1 MYKKIFCVMLMLIMA
16 SQSFAQ
22 QKDVSK
28 MTREDILAMSYDE
41 LGAMPL
47 EDVMK
52 LTEILGVSLN
62 ELYEMLLNKDVTS
75 ASKKAESSFDSPLS
89 TTVISYDE
97 IIASGARNIQEAMRL
112 VPGVIVREK
121 TNGNYDIHIR
131 GNNNIPDENLT
142 VYTENSM
149 TLVMIDNRPI
159 YNYINGGTFWE
170 SFPIDI
176 ADVDRIEVVR
186 GAASALYGANAVTGV
201 INIITKNPES
211 EDLHI
216 NGQLQGG
223 NLGSYM
229 GSLNVG
235 QNIGKFGYRVSGNYQ
250 KMQRTTDKLYV
261 FQYDSLFN
269 RDDIQTLPDKTS
281 YWLTVFNPMESIK
294 DWHPYPET
302 AVDRYGV
309 NANLYFNA
317 ADDIN
322 FVLSGGYQD
331 SYITSSSFGD
341 PSISITGREIKS
353 SYANFIGKAKGLT
366 LQSNI
371 MLSEQDI
378 VHQNVGFKADAR
390 TFNFNAE
397 YDFYI
402 GDFNIRPGF
411 SYQSATYD
419 DTPYLIADTAGL
431 YSSGYMNGECS
442 FNSIAGSLRLDYKM
456 LDEKL
461 RFILGGRFEKF
472 DTSDD
477 LYFPFQAVASYN
489 VNDKHMFRIVGSMA
503 NRSPFIVDSYSNFDW
518 NRQGRPFPSHM
529 KFNGD
534 KDQKLASTKN
544 VELGYRVRPVRNLFV
559 EAEVFMSSTKN
570 FGCLLPESITAYVH
584 TDTMMANI
592 NLPQIGTVQQVK
604 VPVPEEGN
612 AAKLRGQAIPNM
624 VNLKYQNIDVKANQ
638 YGITLNAEWVAN
650 EKLIFK
656 AFGTYQITK
665 LKDHNCYNNSTIIGD
680 MTRLAAV
687 NEKLSQGNKKYCVN
701 GYFNPLL
708 GDFKTGIQQQLDAGG
723 MQQIEAGVTQQILIQ
738 QMMKAGMTQEQAAQ
752 QVQQMVGSEE
762 WNQAAAQV
770 HALAEQ
776 AEIDVLGI
784 SSTIA
789 EQQYDPETFH
799 QLLSGGLQKQIE
811 MAVAQQMM
819 AAGLPEDQARAAAT
833 QKAAELIEKA
843 GIQYDGRYEKKEIE
857 HKATPAFFG
866 GFSVNYTPIEKL
878 NIYAS
883 GNFYSKQTYTTSNGT
898 FEADPKFILNCK
910 VSYKVWKDNAVFFN
924 ARNLL
929 NDKKQE
935 FAWTDETRGCY
946 LVGLDLKF

>member
-1 MYKKIFCVMLMLIMA
+1 MLKKILLCFTLAAMVSA
-16 SQSFAQ
+16 QSFGQ
-22 QKDVSK
+22 KKDVSQL
-28 MTREDILAMSYDE
+28 TRADILAMSYEE
-41 LGAMPL
+41 LADMPI
-47 EDVMK
+47 EDVMQ
-52 LTEILGVSLN
+52 LTKILGVSLD

-75 ASKKAESSFDSPLS
+75 ASKKAESSFNSPLS
-89 TTVISYDE
+89 TTVLSYDE
-97 IIASGARNIQEAMRL
+97 IVASGARNIQEAMRL

-211 EDLHI
+211 EELHV
-216 NGQLQGG
+216 NGQIQGG

-229 GSLNVG
+229 GSLNLG

-250 KMQRTTDKLYV
+250 KMKRTTDKFYV

-281 YWLTVFNPMESIK
+281 YWLTVFNPVEKIE

-302 AVDRYGV
+302 AVDRFGV
-309 NANLYFNA
+309 NANLYFNP

-331 SYITSSSFGD
+331 SYINSSSFGD
-341 PSISITGREIKS
+341 PSISITGRDIKS
-353 SYANFIGKAKGLT
+353 SYFNVIGKAKGLT
-366 LQSNI
+366 LQSN
-371 MLSEQDI
+371 MLFAEQDI
-378 VHQNVGFKADAR
+378 VYKNVGFKADAR
-390 TFNFNAE
+390 TFNINAE
-397 YDFYI
+397 YDIYV
-402 GDFNIRPGF
+402 GGLNIRPGI

-419 DTPYLIADTAGL
+419 DTPYLIADTAGI

-461 RFILGGRFEKF
+461 RFIVGGRFEKF
-472 DTSDD
+472 NTSDD
-477 LYFPFQAVASYN
+477 LYFPFQMVASYN
-489 VNDKHMFRIVGSMA
+489 LNDKHMLRVVGSMA

-518 NRQGRPFPSHM
+518 NRQGRPFPSHI
-529 KFNGD
+529 KFEGS

-544 VELGYRVRPVRNLFV
+544 VEVGYRVRPVRNVFV

-570 FGCLLPESITAYVH
+570 FGCLLPESSTTYIHGADSMV
-584 TDTMMANI
+584 ANV
-592 NLPQIGTVQQVK
+592 NLPQVGTVYSAKQA
-604 VPVPEEGN
+604 VPAP
-612 AAKLRGQAIPNM
+612 AIPYQ

-650 EKLIFK
+650 EKLVFK
-656 AFGTYQITK
+656 AFGTYQVTK
-665 LKDHNCYNNSTIIGD
+665 LKDHNCYNNSQIITD
-680 MTRLAAV
+680 MTTLAAI
-687 NEKLSQGNKKYCVN
+687 NASQGK
-701 GYFNPLL
+701 GITGQGTDDYFVKP
-708 GDFKTGIQQQLDAGG
+708 FKMGVQQQLDAGG
-723 MQQIEAGVTQQILIQ
+723 MQLIEAGVTQQILIG
-738 QMMKAGMTQEQAAQ
+738 QMMQAGMSQEQAAE
-752 QVQQMVGSEE
+752 QVKQMVGSDA
-762 WNQAAAQV
+762 WNQVATQV
-770 HALAEQ
+770 HTMAEN
-776 AEIDVLGI
+776 AEIDVQGI
-784 SSTIA
+784 PSYIA
-789 EQQYDPETFH
+789 EQQFNAEEYH
-799 QLLSGGLQKQIE
+799 QTLQQLAGTGL
-811 MAVAQQMM
+811 VN
-819 AAGLPEDQARAAAT
+819 
-833 QKAAELIEKA
+833 
-843 GIQYDGRYEKKEIE
+843 YDGRYENKEIT
-857 HKATPAFFG
+857 HKATPSFFG

-910 VSYKVWKDNAVFFN
+910 LSYKVWKDNAVFFN

-935 FAWTDETRGCY
+935 FAWTDETKGCY
-946 LVGLDLKF
+946 LIGFDLKF

>member
-1 MYKKIFCVMLMLIMA
+1 MLKKILLCFTVAAMVSA
-16 SQSFAQ
+16 QSFGQ
-22 QKDVSK
+22 KKDVSQL
-28 MTREDILAMSYDE
+28 TRSDILSMSYEE
-41 LGAMPL
+41 LADMPI
-47 EDVMK
+47 EDVMQ
-52 LTEILGVSLN
+52 LTKILGVSLN

-89 TTVISYDE
+89 TTVLSYDE
-97 IIASGARNIQEAMRL
+97 IVASGARNIQEAMRL

-211 EDLHI
+211 EELHV
-216 NGQLQGG
+216 NGQIQGG

-250 KMQRTTDKLYV
+250 KMKRTTDKFYV

-281 YWLTVFNPMESIK
+281 SWLTVFNPMEKIE

-302 AVDRYGV
+302 AVDRFGV
-309 NANLYFNA
+309 NANLYFNP

-341 PSISITGREIKS
+341 PSISITGRDIKS
-353 SYANFIGKAKGLT
+353 SYFNFIGKAKGLT
-366 LQSNI
+366 LQSN
-371 MLSEQDI
+371 MLFAEQDI
-378 VHQNVGFKADAR
+378 VYKNVGFKADAR
-390 TFNFNAE
+390 TFNVNAE
-397 YDFYI
+397 YDIYV
-402 GDFNIRPGF
+402 GGLNIRPGISF
-411 SYQSATYD
+411 QNARYD
-419 DTPYLIADTAGL
+419 DTPYLIADTTGK
-431 YSSGYMNGECS
+431 YSSGYMNGVCS
-442 FNSIAGSLRLDYKM
+442 FHSIAGSLRLDYKM

-461 RFILGGRFEKF
+461 RFIMGGRFEKF
-472 DTSDD
+472 NTSDD
-477 LYFPFQAVASYN
+477 LYFPFQLVASYN
-489 VNDKHMFRIVGSMA
+489 VNDKHMFRVVGSMA

-518 NRQGRPFPSHM
+518 NRQGRPFPSHL
-529 KFNGD
+529 KFEGS

-544 VELGYRVRPVRNLFV
+544 VEVGYRVRPVRNVFV

-570 FGCLLPESITAYVH
+570 FGCLLPQSLTAYIHGADSMV
-584 TDTMMANI
+584 ANVVF
-592 NLPQIGTVQQVK
+592 PDPVGVAYSAKQ
-604 VPVPEEGN
+604 PVP
-612 AAKLRGQAIPNM
+612 APAIPYQ

-638 YGITLNAEWVAN
+638 YGVTLNAEWVAN
-650 EKLIFK
+650 EKLVFK

-665 LKDHNCYNNSTIIGD
+665 LKDHNCYNNSKIITD
-680 MTRLAAV
+680 MTTLAAI
-687 NEKLSQGNKKYCVN
+687 NASKGNGITGQGVDD
-701 GYFNPLL
+701 YFVTP
-708 GDFKTGIQQQLDAGG
+708 FKIGVQQQLDAGG
-723 MQQIEAGVTQQILIQ
+723 MQQIEAGVTQQILIG
-738 QMMKAGMTQEQAAQ
+738 QMMQSGLTQEQAKAQ
-752 QVQQMVGSEE
+752 VAQMVGTDT
-762 WNQAAAQV
+762 WNTVAAQV
-770 HALAEQ
+770 HTLAQQ
-776 AEIDVLGI
+776 AEIDVQGI
-784 SSTIA
+784 PSAIA
-789 EQQYDPETFH
+789 EQQFNADEYH
-799 QLLSGGLQKQIE
+799 QTLQQL
-811 MAVAQQMM
+811 AG
-819 AAGLPEDQARAAAT
+819 AGLVN
-833 QKAAELIEKA
+833 
-843 GIQYDGRYEKKEIE
+843 YDGRYENKEIT
-857 HKATPAFFG
+857 HKATPSFFG
-866 GFSVNYTPIEKL
+866 GFSISYKPIEKL

-898 FEADPKFILNCK
+898 FTADPKFTANMK
-910 VSYKVWKDNAVFFN
+910 VSYKVWKDNAVFVN
-924 ARNLL
+924 ARNVFG
-929 NDKKQE
+929 DKKQE

>member
-1 MYKKIFCVMLMLIMA
+1 MLKKILLCFTVAAMVSA
-16 SQSFAQ
+16 QSFGQ
-22 QKDVSK
+22 KKDVSQL
-28 MTREDILAMSYDE
+28 TRSDILSMSYEE
-41 LGAMPL
+41 LADMPI
-47 EDVMK
+47 EDVMQ
-52 LTEILGVSLN
+52 LTKILGVSLN

-89 TTVISYDE
+89 TTVLSYDE
-97 IIASGARNIQEAMRL
+97 IVASGARNIQEAMRL

-211 EDLHI
+211 EELHV
-216 NGQLQGG
+216 NGQIQGG

-250 KMQRTTDKLYV
+250 KMKRTTDKFYV

-281 YWLTVFNPMESIK
+281 SWLTVFNPMEKIE

-302 AVDRYGV
+302 AVDRFGV
-309 NANLYFNA
+309 NANLYFNP

-341 PSISITGREIKS
+341 PSISITGRDIKS
-353 SYANFIGKAKGLT
+353 SYFNFIGKAKGLT
-366 LQSNI
+366 LQSN
-371 MLSEQDI
+371 MLFAEQDI
-378 VHQNVGFKADAR
+378 VYKNVGFKADAR
-390 TFNFNAE
+390 TFNVNAE
-397 YDFYI
+397 YDIYV
-402 GDFNIRPGF
+402 GGLNIRPGISF
-411 SYQSATYD
+411 QNARYD
-419 DTPYLIADTAGL
+419 DTPYLIADTTGK
-431 YSSGYMNGECS
+431 YSSGYMNGVCS
-442 FNSIAGSLRLDYKM
+442 FHSIAGSLRLDYKM

-461 RFILGGRFEKF
+461 RFIMGGRFEKF
-472 DTSDD
+472 NTSDD
-477 LYFPFQAVASYN
+477 LYFPFQFVASYN
-489 VNDKHMFRIVGSMA
+489 VNDKHMFRVVGSMA

-518 NRQGRPFPSHM
+518 NRQGRPFPSHL
-529 KFNGD
+529 KFEGS

-544 VELGYRVRPVRNLFV
+544 VEVGYRVRPVRNVFV

-570 FGCLLPESITAYVH
+570 FGCLLPQSLTAYIHGADSMV
-584 TDTMMANI
+584 ANVVF
-592 NLPQIGTVQQVK
+592 PDPVGVAYSAKQ
-604 VPVPEEGN
+604 PVP
-612 AAKLRGQAIPNM
+612 APAIPYQ

-638 YGITLNAEWVAN
+638 YGVTLNAEWVAN
-650 EKLIFK
+650 EKLVFK

-665 LKDHNCYNNSTIIGD
+665 LKDHNCYNNSKIITD
-680 MTRLAAV
+680 MTTLAAI
-687 NEKLSQGNKKYCVN
+687 NASKGNGITGQGVDD
-701 GYFNPLL
+701 YFVTP
-708 GDFKTGIQQQLDAGG
+708 FKIGVQQQLDAGG
-723 MQQIEAGVTQQILIQ
+723 MQKIEAGVTQQILIG
-738 QMMKAGMTQEQAAQ
+738 QMMQSGLTQEQAKAQ
-752 QVQQMVGSEE
+752 VAQMVGTDT
-762 WNQAAAQV
+762 WNTVAAQV
-770 HALAEQ
+770 HTLAQQ
-776 AEIDVLGI
+776 AEIDVQGI
-784 SSTIA
+784 PSAIA
-789 EQQYDPETFH
+789 EQQFNADEYH
-799 QLLSGGLQKQIE
+799 QTLQQL
-811 MAVAQQMM
+811 AG
-819 AAGLPEDQARAAAT
+819 AGLVN
-833 QKAAELIEKA
+833 
-843 GIQYDGRYEKKEIE
+843 YDGRYENKEIT
-857 HKATPAFFG
+857 HKATPSFFG
-866 GFSVNYTPIEKL
+866 GFSISYKPIEKL

-898 FEADPKFILNCK
+898 FTADPKFTMNCK
-910 VSYKVWKDNAVFFN
+910 VSYKVWKDNAVFVN
-924 ARNLL
+924 ARNAFG
-929 NDKKQE
+929 DKKQE
-935 FAWTDETRGCY
+935 FAWTDETKGCY

>member
-1 MYKKIFCVMLMLIMA
+1 MLKKILLCFTVAALVSA
-16 SQSFAQ
+16 QSFGQ
-22 QKDVSK
+22 KKDVSQL
-28 MTREDILAMSYDE
+28 TRNDILSMSYDE
-41 LGAMPL
+41 LADMPI
-47 EDVMK
+47 EDVMQ
-52 LTEILGVSLN
+52 LTKILGVSLN

-176 ADVDRIEVVR
+176 ADVERIEVVR

-211 EDLHI
+211 EELHV
-216 NGQLQGG
+216 NGQIQGG

-250 KMQRTTDKLYV
+250 KMKRTTDKFYV

-281 YWLTVFNPMESIK
+281 YWLTVFNPMEKIE

-302 AVDRYGV
+302 AVDRFGV
-309 NANLYFNA
+309 NANLYFNP

-322 FVLSGGYQD
+322 LVLSGGYQD
-331 SYITSSSFGD
+331 SYINSSSFGD
-341 PSISITGREIKS
+341 PSISITGRDIKS
-353 SYANFIGKAKGLT
+353 SYVNFIGKAKGLT

-371 MLSEQDI
+371 LFTEQDI
-378 VHQNVGFKADAR
+378 VHKNVGFKADAR
-390 TFNFNAE
+390 TFNINAE

-431 YSSGYMNGECS
+431 YSSGYLNGECS

-472 DTSDD
+472 NTSDD

-518 NRQGRPFPSHM
+518 NRQGRPFPSHI
-529 KFNGD
+529 KFEGS

-544 VELGYRVRPVRNLFV
+544 VEVGYRVRPVRNLFV
-559 EAEVFMSSTKN
+559 EAEVFMTSTKN
-570 FGCLLPESITAYVH
+570 FGCLLPQSMTAYIH
-584 TDTMMANI
+584 ADTLMQADV
-592 NLPQIGTVQQVK
+592 NLPQVGTVYSAKQ
-604 VPVPEEGN
+604 PVP
-612 AAKLRGQAIPNM
+612 APAIPYQ

-638 YGITLNAEWVAN
+638 YGITLNAEWVAT
-650 EKLIFK
+650 EKLVFK
-656 AFGTYQITK
+656 AFGTYQVTK
-665 LKDHNCYNNSTIIGD
+665 LKDHNCYNNSQIITD
-680 MTRLAAV
+680 MTTLAAI
-687 NEKLSQGNKKYCVN
+687 NASQGKGITGQGVDD
-701 GYFNPLL
+701 YFATPFRM
-708 GDFKTGIQQQLDAGG
+708 GVQQQLDAGG
-723 MQQIEAGVTQQILIQ
+723 MQQIEAGVTQQILIG
-738 QMMKAGMTQEQAAQ
+738 QMMQAGMSQEQAAT
-752 QVQQMVGSEE
+752 QVAQMAQAQTDE
-762 WNQAAAQV
+762 WKAAAARV
-770 HALAEQ
+770 HVLAEN
-776 AEIDVLGI
+776 AEIDVHGVP
-784 SSTIA
+784 SYIA
-789 EQQYDPETFH
+789 EQQFNAEEYH
-799 QLLSGGLQKQIE
+799 QTLQQLAGTGL
-811 MAVAQQMM
+811 VN
-819 AAGLPEDQARAAAT
+819 
-833 QKAAELIEKA
+833 
-843 GIQYDGRYEKKEIE
+843 YDGRYENKEIT
-857 HKATPAFFG
+857 HKATPSFFG

-898 FEADPKFILNCK
+898 FKADPKFILNCK
-910 VSYKVWKDNAVFFN
+910 LSYKVWKDNAVFFN

-946 LVGLDLKF
+946 LIGLDLKF

>member
-1 MYKKIFCVMLMLIMA
+1 MLKKILLCFTVAAMVSA
-16 SQSFAQ
+16 QSFGQ
-22 QKDVSK
+22 KKDVSQL
-28 MTREDILAMSYDE
+28 TRSDILSMSYEE
-41 LGAMPL
+41 LADMPI
-47 EDVMK
+47 EDVMQ
-52 LTEILGVSLN
+52 LTKILGVSLN

-89 TTVISYDE
+89 TTVLSYDE
-97 IIASGARNIQEAMRL
+97 IVASGARNIQEAMRL

-211 EDLHI
+211 EELHV
-216 NGQLQGG
+216 NGQIQGG

-250 KMQRTTDKLYV
+250 KMKRTTDKFYV

-281 YWLTVFNPMESIK
+281 SWLTVFNPMEKIE

-302 AVDRYGV
+302 AVDRFGV
-309 NANLYFNA
+309 NANLYFNP

-341 PSISITGREIKS
+341 PSISITGRDIKS
-353 SYANFIGKAKGLT
+353 SYFNFIGKAKGLT
-366 LQSNI
+366 LQSN
-371 MLSEQDI
+371 MLFAEQDI
-378 VHQNVGFKADAR
+378 VYKNVGFKADAR
-390 TFNFNAE
+390 TFNVNAE
-397 YDFYI
+397 YDIYV
-402 GDFNIRPGF
+402 GGLNIRPGISF
-411 SYQSATYD
+411 QNARYD
-419 DTPYLIADTAGL
+419 DTPYLIADTTGK
-431 YSSGYMNGECS
+431 YSSGYMNGVCS
-442 FNSIAGSLRLDYKM
+442 FHSIAGSLRLDYKM

-461 RFILGGRFEKF
+461 RFIMGGRFEKF
-472 DTSDD
+472 NTSDD
-477 LYFPFQAVASYN
+477 LYFPFQFVASYN
-489 VNDKHMFRIVGSMA
+489 VNDKHMFRVVGSMA

-518 NRQGRPFPSHM
+518 NRQGRPFPSHL
-529 KFNGD
+529 KFEGS

-544 VELGYRVRPVRNLFV
+544 VEVGYRVRPVRNVFV

-570 FGCLLPESITAYVH
+570 FGCLLPQSLTAYIHGADSMV
-584 TDTMMANI
+584 ANVVF
-592 NLPQIGTVQQVK
+592 PD
-604 VPVPEEGN
+604 PVGV
-612 AAKLRGQAIPNM
+612 AYSAKQPIPAPAIPYQ

-638 YGITLNAEWVAN
+638 YGVTLNAEWVAN
-650 EKLIFK
+650 EKLVFK

-665 LKDHNCYNNSTIIGD
+665 LKDHNCYNNSKIITD
-680 MTRLAAV
+680 MTTLAAI
-687 NEKLSQGNKKYCVN
+687 NASKGNGITGQGVDD
-701 GYFNPLL
+701 YFVTP
-708 GDFKTGIQQQLDAGG
+708 FKIGVQQQLDAGG
-723 MQQIEAGVTQQILIQ
+723 MQKIEAGVTQQILIG
-738 QMMKAGMTQEQAAQ
+738 QMMQSGLTQEQAKAQ
-752 QVQQMVGSEE
+752 VAQMVGTDT
-762 WNQAAAQV
+762 WNTVAAQV
-770 HALAEQ
+770 HTLAQQ
-776 AEIDVLGI
+776 AEIDVQGI
-784 SSTIA
+784 PSAIA
-789 EQQYDPETFH
+789 EQQFNADEYH
-799 QLLSGGLQKQIE
+799 QTP
-811 MAVAQQMM
+811 QQL
-819 AAGLPEDQARAAAT
+819 AGAGLVN
-833 QKAAELIEKA
+833 
-843 GIQYDGRYEKKEIE
+843 YDGRYENKEIT

-898 FEADPKFILNCK
+898 FTADPKFTMNCK
-910 VSYKVWKDNAVFFN
+910 VSYKVWKDNAVFVN
-924 ARNLL
+924 ARNAFG
-929 NDKKQE
+929 DKKQE
-935 FAWTDETRGCY
+935 FAWTDETKGCY
-946 LVGLDLKF
+946 LVGFDLKF

>member
-1 MYKKIFCVMLMLIMA
+1 MLKKILLCFTLAAMVSA
-16 SQSFAQ
+16 QSFGQ
-22 QKDVSK
+22 KKDVSQL
-28 MTREDILAMSYDE
+28 TRADILAMSYEE
-41 LGAMPL
+41 LADMPI
-47 EDVMK
+47 EDVMQ
-52 LTEILGVSLN
+52 LTKILGVSLD

-75 ASKKAESSFDSPLS
+75 ASKKAESSFNSPLS
-89 TTVISYDE
+89 TTVLSYDE
-97 IIASGARNIQEAMRL
+97 IVASGARNIQEAMRL

-211 EDLHI
+211 EELHV
-216 NGQLQGG
+216 NGQIQGG

-250 KMQRTTDKLYV
+250 KMKRTTDKFYV

-281 YWLTVFNPMESIK
+281 YWLTVFNPVEKIE

-302 AVDRYGV
+302 AVDRFGV
-309 NANLYFNA
+309 NANLYFNP

-331 SYITSSSFGD
+331 SYINSSSFGD
-341 PSISITGREIKS
+341 PSISITGRDIKS
-353 SYANFIGKAKGLT
+353 SYFNVIGKAKGLT
-366 LQSNI
+366 LQSN
-371 MLSEQDI
+371 MLFAEQDI
-378 VHQNVGFKADAR
+378 VYKNVGFKADAR
-390 TFNFNAE
+390 TFNINAE
-397 YDFYI
+397 YDIYV
-402 GDFNIRPGF
+402 GGLNIRPGI

-419 DTPYLIADTAGL
+419 DTPYLIADTAGI

-461 RFILGGRFEKF
+461 RFIVGGRFEKF
-472 DTSDD
+472 NTSDD
-477 LYFPFQAVASYN
+477 LYFPFQMVASYN
-489 VNDKHMFRIVGSMA
+489 LNDKHMLRVVGSMA

-518 NRQGRPFPSHM
+518 NRQGRPFPSHI
-529 KFNGD
+529 KFEGS

-544 VELGYRVRPVRNLFV
+544 VEVGYRVRPVRNVFV

-570 FGCLLPESITAYVH
+570 FGCLLPESSTTYIHGADSMV
-584 TDTMMANI
+584 ANV
-592 NLPQIGTVQQVK
+592 NLPQVGTVYSAKQA
-604 VPVPEEGN
+604 VPAP
-612 AAKLRGQAIPNM
+612 AIPYQ

-650 EKLIFK
+650 EKLVFK
-656 AFGTYQITK
+656 AFGTYQVTK
-665 LKDHNCYNNSTIIGD
+665 LKDHNCYNNSQIITD
-680 MTRLAAV
+680 MTTLAAI
-687 NEKLSQGNKKYCVN
+687 NASQGK
-701 GYFNPLL
+701 GITGQGTDDYFVKP
-708 GDFKTGIQQQLDAGG
+708 FKMGVQQQLDAGG
-723 MQQIEAGVTQQILIQ
+723 MQLIEAGVTQKRLID
-738 QMMKAGMTQEQAAQ
+738 QMMQAGMSQEQAAE
-752 QVQQMVGSEE
+752 QVKQMVGSDA
-762 WNQAAAQV
+762 WNQVATQV
-770 HALAEQ
+770 HTMAEN
-776 AEIDVLGI
+776 AEIDVQGI
-784 SSTIA
+784 PSYIA
-789 EQQYDPETFH
+789 EQQFNAEEYH
-799 QLLSGGLQKQIE
+799 QTLQQLAGTGL
-811 MAVAQQMM
+811 VN
-819 AAGLPEDQARAAAT
+819 
-833 QKAAELIEKA
+833 
-843 GIQYDGRYEKKEIE
+843 YDGRYENKEIT
-857 HKATPAFFG
+857 HKATPSFFG

-910 VSYKVWKDNAVFFN
+910 LSYKVWKDNAVFFN

-935 FAWTDETRGCY
+935 FAWTDETKGCY
-946 LVGLDLKF
+946 LIGFDLKF

>member
-1 MYKKIFCVMLMLIMA
+1 MLKKIILCFIAAVLVS
-16 SQSFAQ
+16 SQSFGQ

-28 MTREDILAMSYDE
+28 MTRADIMAMSYDE
-41 LGAMPL
+41 LADL
-47 EDVMK
+47 SIEDVML
-52 LTEILGVSLN
+52 LTKILGVSLD
-62 ELYEMLLNKDVTS
+62 EFYEMLLNKNVTS

-250 KMQRTTDKLYV
+250 KMKRTTDKFYV

-371 MLSEQDI
+371 MFSEQDI
-378 VHQNVGFKADAR
+378 VYKNVGFKADAR
-390 TFNFNAE
+390 TFNLNAE

-402 GDFNIRPGF
+402 GGLNIRPGL

-477 LYFPFQAVASYN
+477 IYFPFQAVASYN

-529 KFNGD
+529 KFHGD
-534 KDQKLASTKN
+534 KEQKLASTKN

-570 FGCLLPESITAYVH
+570 FGCLLPESVTAYIHASDSMV
-584 TDTMMANI
+584 ANI
-592 NLPQIGTVQQVK
+592 NLPNVGTVYSVK
-604 VPVPEEGN
+604 QPVP
-612 AAKLRGQAIPNM
+612 APAIPNE

-638 YGITLNAEWVAN
+638 YGVTLNAEWVAN

-665 LKDHNCYNNSTIIGD
+665 LKDHNCYNNSQIVTD
-680 MTRLAAV
+680 MTTLAALNV
-687 NEKLSQGNKKYCVN
+687 KQYAAGQKDAQQAGVTGQGLDD
-701 GYFNPLL
+701 YFATP
-708 GDFKTGIQQQLDAGG
+708 FKIGVQQQLDAGA
-723 MQQIEAGVTQQILIQ
+723 MQQIEAGVTMQAVVKQLMEAGLPQ
-738 QMMKAGMTQEQAAQ
+738 DQAMATANQMAQAQTDEWKA
-752 QVQQMVGSEE
+752 
-762 WNQAAAQV
+762 AAAQV
-770 HALAEQ
+770 HALAEN
-776 AEIDVLGI
+776 AEIDPQGI
-784 SSTIA
+784 PSIIA
-789 EQQYDPETFH
+789 EQHFNYEEYDQT
-799 QLLSGGLQKQIE
+799 LKQ
-811 MAVAQQMM
+811 MQ
-819 AAGLPEDQARAAAT
+819 AAGVL
-833 QKAAELIEKA
+833 
-843 GIQYDGRYEKKEIE
+843 QYDGRYEKKEIT

-883 GNFYSKQTYTTSNGT
+883 GNFYSKQTYTTSNGSFT
-898 FEADPKFILNCK
+898 ADPKFTMNCK
-910 VSYKVWKDNAVFFN
+910 LSYKVWKDNAVFFN
-924 ARNLL
+924 ARNVFG
-929 NDKKQE
+929 NKKQE
-935 FAWTDETRGCY
+935 FAWTDETKGCY
-946 LVGLDLKF
+946 LVGFDLKF

>member
-1 MYKKIFCVMLMLIMA
+1 MYKKIFCIMLMLIMA

-250 KMQRTTDKLYV
+250 KMQRTTDKFYV

-341 PSISITGREIKS
+341 PSISITGRGIKS
-353 SYANFIGKAKGLT
+353 TYANFIGKAKGLT

-371 MLSEQDI
+371 MFSEQDI
-378 VHQNVGFKADAR
+378 VYKNVGFKADAR
-390 TFNFNAE
+390 TFNLNAE
-397 YDFYI
+397 YDFYL
-402 GDFNIRPGF
+402 GGLNIRPGF

-419 DTPYLIADTAGL
+419 DTPYLIADTTGR

-477 LYFPFQAVASYN
+477 LYFPFQMVASYN
-489 VNDKHMFRIVGSMA
+489 LNDKHMFRIVGSMA

-544 VELGYRVRPVRNLFV
+544 VEVGYRVRPVRNLFI
-559 EAEVFMSSTKN
+559 EAEAFMSSTKN
-570 FGCLLPESITAYVH
+570 FGCLLPESVTAYVH
-584 TDTMMANI
+584 TDSMSVTVSVP
-592 NLPQIGTVQQVK
+592 NLGPIYQTKSQ
-604 VPVPEEGN
+604 PT
-612 AAKLRGQAIPNM
+612 AAIPYQ
-624 VNLKYQNIDVKANQ
+624 VNLKYQNIDVDAHQ

-665 LKDHNCYNNSTIIGD
+665 LRDHNCYNNSQIVTD
-680 MTRLAAV
+680 MTTLAAV
-687 NEKLSQGNKKYCVN
+687 NASQGKGIV
-701 GYFNPLL
+701 GQGVDSYFSVP
-708 GDFKTGIQQQLDAGG
+708 FTATATQQLENGG
-723 MQQIEAGVTQQILIQ
+723 YKQIEVGLAQNMLIQ
-738 QMMKAGMTQEQAAQ
+738 QMMQAGLTKEEAAKQVEQMAVAGSAEWNAAAQ
-752 QVQQMVGSEE
+752 Q
-762 WNQAAAQV
+762 AAALMAQQQTTIN
-770 HALAEQ
+770 AEMPS
-776 AEIDVLGI
+776 V
-784 SSTIA
+784 IA
-789 EQQYDPETFH
+789 EQYFNYEEYDQT
-799 QLLSGGLQKQIE
+799 LKRLQ
-811 MAVAQQMM
+811 
-819 AAGLPEDQARAAAT
+819 AAGVYPTLYNGKT
-833 QKAAELIEKA
+833 
-843 GIQYDGRYEKKEIE
+843 YDGRYEKKEVE

-866 GFSVNYTPIEKL
+866 GFSANYTPIEKL

>member
-1 MYKKIFCVMLMLIMA
+1 MFKKILLCFMTVALV
-16 SQSFAQ
+16 STYSFGQ
-22 QKDVSK
+22 KKDVSQL
-28 MTREDILAMSYDE
+28 TRSEILSMSYDE
-41 LGAMPL
+41 LADMPI
-47 EDVMK
+47 EDVMQ
-52 LTEILGVSLN
+52 LTKILGVSLN

-176 ADVDRIEVVR
+176 ADVERIEVVR

-211 EDLHI
+211 EELHV
-216 NGQLQGG
+216 NGQIQGG

-250 KMQRTTDKLYV
+250 KMERTTDKFYV

-302 AVDRYGV
+302 AVDRFGV

-331 SYITSSSFGD
+331 SYINSSSFGD
-341 PSISITGREIKS
+341 PSISITGRDIKS
-353 SYANFIGKAKGLT
+353 SYVNFIGKAKGLT

-371 MLSEQDI
+371 MFTEQDI
-378 VHQNVGFKADAR
+378 VHKNVGFKADAR
-390 TFNFNAE
+390 TFNINAE

-431 YSSGYMNGECS
+431 YSSGYLNGECS

-472 DTSDD
+472 NTSDD

-518 NRQGRPFPSHM
+518 NRQGRPFPSHI
-529 KFNGD
+529 KFEGS

-544 VELGYRVRPVRNLFV
+544 VEVGYRVRPVRNLFV
-559 EAEVFMSSTKN
+559 EAEVFMTSTKN
-570 FGCLLPESITAYVH
+570 FGCLLPQSMTAYIH
-584 TDTMMANI
+584 ADTLMQADV
-592 NLPQIGTVQQVK
+592 NLPQVGTVYSAKQ
-604 VPVPEEGN
+604 PVP
-612 AAKLRGQAIPNM
+612 APAIPYQ

-638 YGITLNAEWVAN
+638 YGITLNAEWVAT
-650 EKLIFK
+650 EKLVFK
-656 AFGTYQITK
+656 AFGTYQVTK
-665 LKDHNCYNNSTIIGD
+665 LKDHNCYNNSQIITD
-680 MTRLAAV
+680 MTTRAAI
-687 NEKLSQGNKKYCVN
+687 NASQGKGITGQGVDD
-701 GYFNPLL
+701 YFATP
-708 GDFKTGIQQQLDAGG
+708 FKMGVQQQLDAGG
-723 MQQIEAGVTQQILIQ
+723 MQQIEVGVTQQILIG
-738 QMMKAGMTQEQAAQ
+738 QMMQAGMSQEQAAE
-752 QVQQMVGSEE
+752 QVKQMVGSDA
-762 WNQAAAQV
+762 WNQVATQV
-770 HALAEQ
+770 HTLAEN
-776 AEIDVLGI
+776 AEIDVQGI
-784 SSTIA
+784 PSYIA
-789 EQQYDPETFH
+789 EQHFNAEEYH
-799 QLLSGGLQKQIE
+799 QTLQQLAGTGL
-811 MAVAQQMM
+811 VN
-819 AAGLPEDQARAAAT
+819 
-833 QKAAELIEKA
+833 
-843 GIQYDGRYEKKEIE
+843 YDGRYENKEIT
-857 HKATPAFFG
+857 HKATPSFFG

-910 VSYKVWKDNAVFFN
+910 LSYKVWKDNAVFFN

-935 FAWTDETRGCY
+935 FAWTDETKGCY
-946 LVGLDLKF
+946 LIGFDLKF

>member
-1 MYKKIFCVMLMLIMA
+1 MLKKILLCFTVAAMVSA
-16 SQSFAQ
+16 QSFG
-22 QKDVSK
+22 QKKDISQL
-28 MTREDILAMSYDE
+28 TRNDILSMSYDE
-41 LGAMPL
+41 LAEMPI
-47 EDVMK
+47 EDVMQ
-52 LTEILGVSLN
+52 LTKILGVSLN

-89 TTVISYDE
+89 TTVLSYDE
-97 IIASGARNIQEAMRL
+97 IVASGARNIQEAMRL

-211 EDLHI
+211 EELHV
-216 NGQLQGG
+216 NGQIQGG

-229 GSLNVG
+229 GSLNLG

-250 KMQRTTDKLYV
+250 KMERTTDKFYV

-281 YWLTVFNPMESIK
+281 SWLTVFNPMEKIE

-302 AVDRYGV
+302 AVDRFGV
-309 NANLYFNA
+309 NANLYFNP

-331 SYITSSSFGD
+331 SYINSSSFGD
-341 PSISITGREIKS
+341 PSISVTGREIKS
-353 SYANFIGKAKGLT
+353 SYFNFIGKAKGLT
-366 LQSNI
+366 LQSN
-371 MLSEQDI
+371 MLFAEQDI
-378 VHQNVGFKADAR
+378 VYKNIGFKADAR
-390 TFNFNAE
+390 TFNVNAE
-397 YDFYI
+397 YDIYV
-402 GDFNIRPGF
+402 GGLNIRPGVSF
-411 SYQSATYD
+411 QNARYD
-419 DTPYLIADTAGL
+419 DTPYLIADDTTGK
-431 YSSGYMNGECS
+431 YSSGYMNGVCS
-442 FNSIAGSLRLDYKM
+442 FHSIAGSLRLDYKM

-461 RFILGGRFEKF
+461 RFIMGGRFEKF
-472 DTSDD
+472 NTSDD
-477 LYFPFQAVASYN
+477 LYFPFQLVASYN
-489 VNDKHMFRIVGSMA
+489 VNDKHMFRVVGSMA

-518 NRQGRPFPSHM
+518 NRQGRPFPSHL
-529 KFNGD
+529 KFDGS

-544 VELGYRVRPVRNLFV
+544 VEVGYRVRPVRNLFV

-570 FGCLLPESITAYVH
+570 FGCLLPQSMTAYIHAADSMV
-584 TDTMMANI
+584 ANI
-592 NLPQIGTVQQVK
+592 NLPQVGTVYTVK
-604 VPVPEEGN
+604 QPVP
-612 AAKLRGQAIPNM
+612 APVIPYQ

-638 YGITLNAEWVAN
+638 YGVTLNAEWVAN
-650 EKLIFK
+650 EKLVFK

-665 LKDHNCYNNSTIIGD
+665 LKDHNCYNNSKIITD
-680 MTRLAAV
+680 MTTLAAI
-687 NEKLSQGNKKYCVN
+687 NASQGKGITGQGVDD
-701 GYFNPLL
+701 YFVTP
-708 GDFKTGIQQQLDAGG
+708 FKGGVQQQ
-723 MQQIEAGVTQQILIQ
+723 MPKIEAGVTKQILIG
-738 QMMKAGMTQEQAAQ
+738 QMMQSGMTQEQAVAQ
-752 QVQQMVGSEE
+752 VEQMVGTDT
-762 WNQAAAQV
+762 WNGVAAQV
-770 HALAEQ
+770 HEQ
-776 AEIDVLGI
+776 VEIDVQGI
-784 SSTIA
+784 PSYIA
-789 EQQYDPETFH
+789 KQDFNADEYHQTLQQLADN
-799 QLLSGGLQKQIE
+799 GK
-811 MAVAQQMM
+811 VN
-819 AAGLPEDQARAAAT
+819 
-833 QKAAELIEKA
+833 
-843 GIQYDGRYEKKEIE
+843 YDGRYENKEIT

-898 FEADPKFILNCK
+898 FIADPKFILNCK
-910 VSYKVWKDNAVFFN
+910 LSYKVWKDNAVFFN

-929 NDKKQE
+929 NDNKQE
-935 FAWTDETRGCY
+935 FAWTDETKGCY
-946 LVGLDLKF
+946 LIGLDLKF

>member
-1 MYKKIFCVMLMLIMA
+1 MLKKILLCFTLAAMVSA
-16 SQSFAQ
+16 QSFGQ
-22 QKDVSK
+22 KKDVSQL
-28 MTREDILAMSYDE
+28 TRNDILSMSYDE
-41 LGAMPL
+41 LADMPI
-47 EDVMK
+47 EDVMQ
-52 LTEILGVSLN
+52 LTKILGVSLN

-89 TTVISYDE
+89 TTVLSYDE
-97 IIASGARNIQEAMRL
+97 IVASGARNIQEAMRL

-211 EDLHI
+211 EELHV
-216 NGQLQGG
+216 NGQIQGG

-229 GSLNVG
+229 GSLNLG

-250 KMQRTTDKLYV
+250 KMKRTTDKFYV

-281 YWLTVFNPMESIK
+281 YWLTVFNPVEKIE

-302 AVDRYGV
+302 AVDRFGV
-309 NANLYFNA
+309 NANLYFNP

-331 SYITSSSFGD
+331 SYINSSSFGD
-341 PSISITGREIKS
+341 PSISITGRDIKS
-353 SYANFIGKAKGLT
+353 SYFNVIGKAKGLT
-366 LQSNI
+366 LQSN
-371 MLSEQDI
+371 MLFAEQDI
-378 VHQNVGFKADAR
+378 VYKNVGFKADAR
-390 TFNFNAE
+390 TFNINAE
-397 YDFYI
+397 YDIYV
-402 GDFNIRPGF
+402 GGLNIRPGI

-419 DTPYLIADTAGL
+419 DTPYLIADTAGI

-461 RFILGGRFEKF
+461 RFIMGGRFEKF
-472 DTSDD
+472 NTSDD
-477 LYFPFQAVASYN
+477 LYFPFQMVASYN
-489 VNDKHMFRIVGSMA
+489 LNDKHMLRVVGSMA

-518 NRQGRPFPSHM
+518 NRQGRPFPSHI
-529 KFNGD
+529 KFEGS

-544 VELGYRVRPVRNLFV
+544 VEVGYRVRPVRNVFV

-570 FGCLLPESITAYVH
+570 FGCLLPESSTTYIHGADSMV
-584 TDTMMANI
+584 ANV
-592 NLPQIGTVQQVK
+592 NLPQVGTVYSAKQA
-604 VPVPEEGN
+604 VPAP
-612 AAKLRGQAIPNM
+612 AIPYQ

-650 EKLIFK
+650 EKLVFK
-656 AFGTYQITK
+656 AFGTYQVTK
-665 LKDHNCYNNSTIIGD
+665 LKDHNCYNNSQIITD
-680 MTRLAAV
+680 MTTLAAI
-687 NEKLSQGNKKYCVN
+687 NASQGKK
-701 GYFNPLL
+701 GITGQGTDDYFVKP
-708 GDFKTGIQQQLDAGG
+708 FKMGVQQQLDAGG
-723 MQQIEAGVTQQILIQ
+723 MQMIEAGVTQQILIG
-738 QMMKAGMTQEQAAQ
+738 QMMQAGMSQEQAAE
-752 QVQQMVGSEE
+752 QVKQMVGSDA
-762 WNQAAAQV
+762 WNQVATQV
-770 HALAEQ
+770 HTMAEN
-776 AEIDVLGI
+776 AEIDVQGI
-784 SSTIA
+784 PSYIA
-789 EQQYDPETFH
+789 EQQFNAEEYH
-799 QLLSGGLQKQIE
+799 QTLQQLAGTGL
-811 MAVAQQMM
+811 VN
-819 AAGLPEDQARAAAT
+819 
-833 QKAAELIEKA
+833 
-843 GIQYDGRYEKKEIE
+843 YDGRYENKEIT
-857 HKATPAFFG
+857 HKATPSFFG

-883 GNFYSKQTYTTSNGT
+883 GNFYSKQTYTTSNGI

-910 VSYKVWKDNAVFFN
+910 LSYKVWKDNAVFFN

-935 FAWTDETRGCY
+935 FAWTDETKGCY
-946 LVGLDLKF
+946 LVGFDLKF

>member
-1 MYKKIFCVMLMLIMA
+1 MFKKILLCFMTVALV
-16 SQSFAQ
+16 STYSFGQ
-22 QKDVSK
+22 KKDVSQL
-28 MTREDILAMSYDE
+28 TRSEILSMSYDE
-41 LGAMPL
+41 LADMPI
-47 EDVMK
+47 EDVMQ
-52 LTEILGVSLN
+52 LTKILGVSLN

-131 GNNNIPDENLT
+131 GNNNIPEENLT
-142 VYTENSM
+142 VYTDNSM

-176 ADVDRIEVVR
+176 ADVERIEVVR

-211 EDLHI
+211 EELHV
-216 NGQLQGG
+216 NGQIQGG

-250 KMQRTTDKLYV
+250 KMERTTDKFYV

-281 YWLTVFNPMESIK
+281 YWLTVFNPMESIE

-302 AVDRYGV
+302 AVDRFGV

-331 SYITSSSFGD
+331 SYINSSSFGD
-341 PSISITGREIKS
+341 PSISITGRDIKS
-353 SYANFIGKAKGLT
+353 SYVNFIGKAKGLT

-371 MLSEQDI
+371 LFTEQDI
-378 VHQNVGFKADAR
+378 VHKNVGFKADAR
-390 TFNFNAE
+390 TFNINAE

-431 YSSGYMNGECS
+431 YSSGYLNGECS

-518 NRQGRPFPSHM
+518 NRQGRPFPSHL
-529 KFNGD
+529 KFDGS

-544 VELGYRVRPVRNLFV
+544 VEVGYRVRPVRNLFV

-570 FGCLLPESITAYVH
+570 FGCLLPESMTAYLHDSLSFNVNAP
-584 TDTMMANI
+584 D
-592 NLPQIGTVQQVK
+592 PIGTIPVK
-604 VPVPEEGN
+604 I
-612 AAKLRGQAIPNM
+612 AAPAQAIPNV

-638 YGITLNAEWVAN
+638 YGVTLNAEWVAN
-650 EKLIFK
+650 EKLVFK

-665 LKDHNCYNNSTIIGD
+665 LKDHNCYNNSAIITD
-680 MTRLAAV
+680 MTTLAAYKYKATQGANKV
-687 NEKLSQGNKKYCVN
+687 GATMNNYFDVPLNVQIPGKLADSESDLHQG
-701 GYFNPLL
+701 
-708 GDFKTGIQQQLDAGG
+708 
-723 MQQIEAGVTQQILIQ
+723 IEAGVTQQMLIE
-738 QMMKAGMTQEQAAQ
+738 QMVKAGLTQEQAAA
-752 QVQQMVGSEE
+752 QVAQMAATQSDE
-762 WNQAAAQV
+762 WKTAAAQV
-770 HALAEQ
+770 HALTAGNLTLAEP
-776 AEIDVLGI
+776 ISGI
-784 SSTIA
+784 PAVEVSEKYNADEYHQTL
-789 EQQYDPETFH
+789 QQLADN
-799 QLLSGGLQKQIE
+799 GK
-811 MAVAQQMM
+811 VN
-819 AAGLPEDQARAAAT
+819 
-833 QKAAELIEKA
+833 
-843 GIQYDGRYEKKEIE
+843 YDGRYENKEIT

-910 VSYKVWKDNAVFFN
+910 LSYKVWKDNAVFFN

-929 NDKKQE
+929 NDNKQE
-935 FAWTDETRGCY
+935 FAWTDETKGCY
-946 LVGLDLKF
+946 LIGFDLKF

>member
-1 MYKKIFCVMLMLIMA
+1 MLKKILLCFTVAAMVSA
-16 SQSFAQ
+16 QSFGQ
-22 QKDVSK
+22 KKDVSQL
-28 MTREDILAMSYDE
+28 TRSDILSMSYEE
-41 LGAMPL
+41 LADMPI
-47 EDVMK
+47 EDVMQ
-52 LTEILGVSLN
+52 LTKILGVSLN

-89 TTVISYDE
+89 TTVLSYDE
-97 IIASGARNIQEAMRL
+97 IVASGARNIQEAMRL

-211 EDLHI
+211 EELHV
-216 NGQLQGG
+216 NGQIQGG

-250 KMQRTTDKLYV
+250 KMKRTTDKFYV

-281 YWLTVFNPMESIK
+281 SWLTVFNPMEKIE

-302 AVDRYGV
+302 AVDRFGV
-309 NANLYFNA
+309 NANLYFNP

-331 SYITSSSFGD
+331 SYINSSSFGD
-341 PSISITGREIKS
+341 PSISVTGREIKS
-353 SYANFIGKAKGLT
+353 SYFNFIGKAKGLT
-366 LQSNI
+366 LQSN
-371 MLSEQDI
+371 MLFAEQDI
-378 VHQNVGFKADAR
+378 VYKNVGFKADAR
-390 TFNFNAE
+390 TFNVNAE
-397 YDFYI
+397 YDIYV
-402 GDFNIRPGF
+402 GGLNIRPGISF
-411 SYQSATYD
+411 QNARYD
-419 DTPYLIADTAGL
+419 DTPYLIADTTGK
-431 YSSGYMNGECS
+431 YSSGYMNGVCS
-442 FNSIAGSLRLDYKM
+442 FHSIAGSLRLDYKM

-461 RFILGGRFEKF
+461 RFIMGGRFEKF
-472 DTSDD
+472 NTSDD
-477 LYFPFQAVASYN
+477 LYFPFQFVASYN
-489 VNDKHMFRIVGSMA
+489 VNDKHMFRVVGSMA

-518 NRQGRPFPSHM
+518 NRQGRPFPSHL
-529 KFNGD
+529 KFEGS

-544 VELGYRVRPVRNLFV
+544 VEVGYRIRPVRNVFV

-570 FGCLLPESITAYVH
+570 FGCLLPQSLTAYIHGADSMV
-584 TDTMMANI
+584 ANVVF
-592 NLPQIGTVQQVK
+592 PDPVGVAYSAKQ
-604 VPVPEEGN
+604 PVP
-612 AAKLRGQAIPNM
+612 APAIPYQ

-638 YGITLNAEWVAN
+638 YGVTLNAEWVAN
-650 EKLIFK
+650 EKLVFK

-665 LKDHNCYNNSTIIGD
+665 LKDHNCYNNSKIITD
-680 MTRLAAV
+680 MTTLAAI
-687 NEKLSQGNKKYCVN
+687 NASKGNGITGQGVDD
-701 GYFNPLL
+701 YFVTP
-708 GDFKTGIQQQLDAGG
+708 FKIGVQQQLDAGG
-723 MQQIEAGVTQQILIQ
+723 MQQIEAGVTQQILIG
-738 QMMKAGMTQEQAAQ
+738 QMMQSGLTQEQAKAQ
-752 QVQQMVGSEE
+752 VAQMVGTDT
-762 WNQAAAQV
+762 WNTVAAQV
-770 HALAEQ
+770 HTLAQQ
-776 AEIDVLGI
+776 AEIDVQGI
-784 SSTIA
+784 PSAIA
-789 EQQYDPETFH
+789 EQQFNADEYH
-799 QLLSGGLQKQIE
+799 QTLQQL
-811 MAVAQQMM
+811 AG
-819 AAGLPEDQARAAAT
+819 AGLVN
-833 QKAAELIEKA
+833 
-843 GIQYDGRYEKKEIE
+843 YDGRYENKEIT
-857 HKATPAFFG
+857 HKATPSFFG
-866 GFSVNYTPIEKL
+866 GFSISYKPIEKL

-898 FEADPKFILNCK
+898 FTADPKFTANMK
-910 VSYKVWKDNAVFFN
+910 VSYKVWKDNAVFVN
-924 ARNLL
+924 ARNVFG
-929 NDKKQE
+929 DKKQE

>member
-1 MYKKIFCVMLMLIMA
+1 MLKKILLCFTVAAMVSA
-16 SQSFAQ
+16 QSFGQ
-22 QKDVSK
+22 KKDVSQL
-28 MTREDILAMSYDE
+28 TRSDILSMSYEE
-41 LGAMPL
+41 LADMPI
-47 EDVMK
+47 EDVMQ
-52 LTEILGVSLN
+52 LTKILGVSLN

-89 TTVISYDE
+89 TTVLSYDE
-97 IIASGARNIQEAMRL
+97 IVASGARNIQEAMRL

-170 SFPIDI
+170 SLPVDLADI
-176 ADVDRIEVVR
+176 DRIEVVR

-211 EDLHI
+211 EELHV
-216 NGQLQGG
+216 NGQIQGG

-250 KMQRTTDKLYV
+250 KMKRTTDKFYV

-269 RDDIQTLPDKTS
+269 RDDIQELPDRTS
-281 YWLTVFNPMESIK
+281 YWLTVFNPMEKIE

-302 AVDRYGV
+302 AVDRFGV
-309 NANLYFNA
+309 NASLYFNP

-341 PSISITGREIKS
+341 PSISITGRDIKS
-353 SYANFIGKAKGLT
+353 SYFNVIGKVKGLT
-366 LQSNI
+366 LQSN
-371 MLSEQDI
+371 MLFAEQDI
-378 VHQNVGFKADAR
+378 VHKNIGFKADAR
-390 TFNFNAE
+390 TFNLNAE
-397 YDFYI
+397 YDIYI
-402 GDFNIRPGF
+402 GGLNIRPGISF
-411 SYQSATYD
+411 QNARYD
-419 DTPYLIADTAGL
+419 DTPYLIADTTGK
-431 YSSGYMNGECS
+431 YSSGYMNGVCS
-442 FNSIAGSLRLDYKM
+442 FHSIAGSLRLDYKM

-461 RFILGGRFEKF
+461 RFIMGGRFEKF
-472 DTSDD
+472 NTSDD

-529 KFNGD
+529 KFEGS
-534 KDQKLASTKN
+534 KDQKLATTKT
-544 VELGYRVRPVRNLFV
+544 VEFGYRVRPVRNLFV

-570 FGCLLPESITAYVH
+570 FGCLLPESVTAYVH
-584 TDTMMANI
+584 MADSMAANV
-592 NLPQIGTVQQVK
+592 NLPQVGTVFTAKQ
-604 VPVPEEGN
+604 PVPS
-612 AAKLRGQAIPNM
+612 KAIPNEA
-624 VNLKYQNIDVKANQ
+624 NLKYQNIDVKANQ
-638 YGITLNAEWVAN
+638 YGITLNAEWVAT
-650 EKLIFK
+650 EKLVFK
-656 AFGTYQITK
+656 VFGTYQVTK
-665 LKDHNCYNNSTIIGD
+665 LKDHVCYNNSKIITD
-680 MTRLAAV
+680 MTTLAAI
-687 NEKLSQGNKKYCVN
+687 NASKGNGITGQGVDD
-701 GYFNPLL
+701 YFVTP
-708 GDFKTGIQQQLDAGG
+708 FKIGVQQQLDAGG
-723 MQQIEAGVTQQILIQ
+723 MQKIEAGVTQQILVQ
-738 QMMKAGMTQEQAAQ
+738 QLVQAGMSQEQAKIHSVEMMKTNSAE
-752 QVQQMVGSEE
+752 VQ
-762 WNQAAAQV
+762 QAAAAA

-776 AEIDVLGI
+776 AEIDVQGI
-784 SSTIA
+784 PSVIA
-789 EQQYDPETFH
+789 AQTFNYDEYHQTLQQL
-799 QLLSGGLQKQIE
+799 QGMGL
-811 MAVAQQMM
+811 V
-819 AAGLPEDQARAAAT
+819 
-833 QKAAELIEKA
+833 
-843 GIQYDGRYEKKEIE
+843 QYDGRYEKKEIT

-898 FEADPKFILNCK
+898 FTADPKFTMNCK
-910 VSYKVWKDNAVFFN
+910 VSYKVWKDNALFVN
-924 ARNLL
+924 ARNAFG
-929 NDKKQE
+929 DKKQE
-935 FAWTDETRGCY
+935 FAWTDETKGCY
-946 LVGLDLKF
+946 LVGFDLKF